1 MAGEGG
7 SLERIHR
14 QRSPVT
20 MPSEFTGIRF
30 PPEVILLAVPAVRI
44 VLPGPGGTA
53 RRARYRGR
61 PRHPLSMGATVRA
74 LLIDAA
80 RPFGTWP
87 GIGGSSTRPT
97 SRSLRSGA
105 TSTGQ
110 STSMAKLSTCTTSHV
125 GTSPP
130 RAPRLGRRLIV
141 EPVLSMAR
149 GTRTPPCATASRAGW
164 SASRPVS
171 RLRQGDE
178 TLPAWTA
185 RLRAR
190 GRVRPGCSMHVR
202 EQVERSAVGGVH
214 CAASPARIRRTTS

>member
-1 MAGEGG
+1 
-7 SLERIHR
+7 
-14 QRSPVT
+14 

-30 PPEVILLAVPAVRI
+30 PPEVILLAVR
-44 VLPGPGGTA
+44 LYL
-53 RRARYRGR
+53 RYGLSYRDLEELLAERGIEVDPVTLYR
-61 PRHPLSMGATVRA
+61 WVQRFTPM
-74 LLIDAA
+74 LIDAA

-97 SRSLRSGA
+97 SRSLRSGP

-110 STSMAKLSTCTTSHV
+110 STSMARSSTCTTSHV

-149 GTRTPPCATASRAGW
+149 GTRTPPCAAASRAGW

-171 RLRQGDE
+171 RLCQGDE